1 MRVLSFRARLVSRCR
16 RLLTSSRSVAESNE
30 GNVRTLSRLIGEQAV
45 RHWKVYLASFILM
58 AVLAACVTATA
69 YFIGTVVN
77 ATALT
82 KDFHSVA
89 VTCVLIIAIFLI
101 KGFSQYAQAV
111 LLTGAHANTTASYQK
126 MLFDRMLHE
135 SVDYFSSSHSSDTVS
150 RFRLSTEAPAKVID
164 LTICAIGREGLSV
177 LGLVAVMIYQDPL
190 LSLGCCLS
198 APVFLAIARLS
209 RAKLGMVTLKSIRAQ
224 SLAAEFLQETVHGMR
239 MIKAFGLERS
249 IRARAH
255 DRIESVREA
264 DQTIGKLKWRLIPWF
279 EALSGCIVAL
289 IILYGSYR
297 IISMGA
303 TPGALISFLAAFMLA
318 YEPIKRLT
326 SFPADVSGALAGARM
341 LYETLDREPS
351 EPDDS
356 GKPELAV
363 NAGRIVIENVSF
375 AYRQGTAVLR
385 ELSLT
390 AAAGQLTALVGHSG
404 SGKSTIF
411 NLLLRLYEGYDGQIT
426 IDGQNIA
433 DVSRNSVRRNIAFL
447 GQDAFLFYGTIGE
460 NIAVGNLKAGRD
472 KVIAASQAA
481 NAHDF
486 IMGFPLGYDTP
497 VGENGLAL
505 SSGQRQRI
513 SIARAFLKNAPI
525 VLLDEPTTSLDTI
538 SEREV
543 QRAIAR
549 LCEDRTTLVIAHR
562 MHTIVDSSAIY
573 VVGSGKIVE
582 SGNHSTL
589 LRSGSTYQALQ
600 AELVD

>member
-1 MRVLSFRARLVSRCR
+1 MRVLSFRACLVSWCR
-16 RLLTSSRSVAESNE
+16 RLQAFSLCMAEDNE
-30 GNVRTLSRLIGEQAV
+30 GNARTLSRLIREQAE
-45 RHWKVYLASFILM
+45 RHWKKYLASFILM
-58 AVLAACVTATA
+58 AVLAACVAATA

-82 KDFHSVA
+82 RDFHSVI
-89 VTCVLIIAIFLI
+89 VTCALIIAIFLI
-101 KGFSQYAQAV
+101 KGFAQYAQAV
-111 LLTGAHANTTASYQK
+111 LLTGAHASTTASYQK
-126 MLFDRMLHE
+126 MLFDRLLHE
-135 SVDYFSSSHSSDTVS
+135 SIDYFSISHSSDTLN

-177 LGLVAVMIYQDPL
+177 VGLVAVMIYQDPL

-198 APVFLAIARLS
+198 APVFLAIARIS
-209 RAKLGMVTLKSIRAQ
+209 RVKLGEVMLKSIRAQ

-249 IRARAH
+249 IRTRAYE
-255 DRIESVREA
+255 RIESVCEA

-297 IISMGA
+297 IISMRA

-356 GKPELAV
+356 GKPELVV
-363 NAGRIVIENVSF
+363 NEGRIVVENVSF

-385 ELSLT
+385 GLSLT
-390 AAAGQLTALVGHSG
+390 AAPRQLTALVGHSG
-404 SGKSTIF
+404 GGKSTIF
-411 NLLLRLYEGYDGQIT
+411 NLLLRLCEGHDGEIA
-426 IDGQNIA
+426 IDDQNIA

-460 NIAVGNLKAGRD
+460 NIAVGQLKASRD
-472 KVIAASQAA
+472 KIIAAAQAA

-549 LCEDRTTLVIAHR
+549 LCKDRTTLVIAHR

-573 VVGSGKIVE
+573 VIGNGKVLE

>member
-1 MRVLSFRARLVSRCR
+1 MRVLSFRACLFSRCR
-16 RLLTSSRSVAESNE
+16 RLLALSRSMAENNE
-30 GNVRTLSRLIGEQAV
+30 GNVRTLSRLIGEQTL

-69 YFIGTVVN
+69 YCIGTVVN

-82 KDFHSVA
+82 KDFHSVV
-89 VTCVLIIAIFLI
+89 VTCSLIIAIFLI

-126 MLFDRMLHE
+126 MLFDRLLHE

-198 APVFLAIARLS
+198 APIFLAIARIS

-224 SLAAEFLQETVHGMR
+224 SLAAEFLQEAVHGMR

-255 DRIESVREA
+255 ERIESVYEA

-351 EPDDS
+351 EPEDS
-356 GKPELAV
+356 GKPELIV
-363 NAGRIVIENVSF
+363 NGGRIVIENVSF
-375 AYRQGTAVLR
+375 AYGQGAAVLR
-385 ELSLT
+385 DLSLT
-390 AAAGQLTALVGHSG
+390 AAARQLTALVGHSG

-447 GQDAFLFYGTIGE
+447 GQDAFLFYGTIEE
-460 NIAVGNLKAGRD
+460 NIAVGDLKAGRD

-513 SIARAFLKNAPI
+513 SIARAFLKDAPI

-582 SGNHSTL
+582 SGDHSTL
-589 LRSGSTYQALQ
+589 LRNGSTYQALQ

>member
-1 MRVLSFRARLVSRCR
+1 MA
-16 RLLTSSRSVAESNE
+16 E
-30 GNVRTLSRLIGEQAV
+30 GNQVNARTLSRLIGEQTA
-45 RHWKVYLASFILM
+45 RHWKVYLASFVLM

-69 YFIGTVVN
+69 YFIGKVVN

-82 KDFHSVA
+82 KDFHSVIVSCA
-89 VTCVLIIAIFLI
+89 LIIVIFLI

-126 MLFDRMLHE
+126 MLFDRLLHE
-135 SVDYFSSSHSSDTVS
+135 SIDYFSSSHSSDTIS
-150 RFRLSTEAPAKVID
+150 RFRVSTEAPAKVID
-164 LTICAIGREGLSV
+164 LTICAVGREGLSV
-177 LGLVAVMIYQDPL
+177 IGLVAVMIYQDPL

-198 APVFLAIARLS
+198 APVFLAIAKIS
-209 RAKLGMVTLKSIRAQ
+209 RGKLGMVTLKSIQAQ
-224 SLAAEFLQETVHGMR
+224 SLASGFLQETVHGMR
-239 MIKAFGLERS
+239 MIKAFGLESS
-249 IRARAH
+249 IRARAYG
-255 DRIESVREA
+255 RFETVCET
-264 DQTIGKLKWRLIPWF
+264 DQTIGKLKWRLIPWL
-279 EALSGCIVAL
+279 EALSGCLVAL

-297 IISMGA
+297 IISTGA

-326 SFPADVSGALAGARM
+326 NFPTDVSGALAGARM
-341 LYETLDREPS
+341 LYEMLDRLPS

-356 GKPELAV
+356 NRPDLIVHE
-363 NAGRIVIENVSF
+363 GRIVVEQVSF
-375 AYRQGTAVLR
+375 AYRRGETVLR
-385 ELSLT
+385 ELLLT

-411 NLLLRLYEGYDGQIT
+411 SLLLRLYEGYDGRIT
-426 IDGQNIA
+426 IDGQDIA
-433 DVSRNSVRRNIAFL
+433 EVSRNSVRRNIAYL
-447 GQDAFLFYGTIGE
+447 GQDAFLFYGSIAE
-460 NIAVGNLKAGRD
+460 NIAVGNPRADREE
-472 KVIAASQAA
+472 VIAAARAA

-486 IMGFPLGYDTP
+486 IKGFPRGYDTP

-505 SSGQRQRI
+505 SAGQRQRI

-525 VLLDEPTTSLDTI
+525 VLLDEPTTSLDAI

-549 LCEDRTTLVIAHR
+549 LCENRTTLVIAHR

-573 VVGSGKIVE
+573 VIGNGKVVE
-582 SGNHSTL
+582 SGDHSTL
-589 LRSGSTYQALQ
+589 LKSGSTYQSLQ

>member
-1 MRVLSFRARLVSRCR
+1 LRACLVYGSGHLRAVFRSL
-16 RLLTSSRSVAESNE
+16 AEASD
-30 GNVRTLSRLIGEQAV
+30 GNAQTLSRLIREQTE
-45 RHWKVYLASFILM
+45 RHWREYLASFILM

-69 YFIGTVVN
+69 YFIGSVVN

-82 KDFHSVA
+82 KDFRSVLA
-89 VTCVLIIAIFLI
+89 TCALIIAIFLI

-111 LLTGAHANTTASYQK
+111 LLTNAHASTTASYQK
-126 MLFDRMLHE
+126 MLFDRWLHE
-135 SVDYFSSSHSSDTVS
+135 SIEHFSASHSSDTLN
-150 RFRLSTEAPAKVID
+150 RFRLSTESASRAID

-177 LGLVAVMIYQDPL
+177 IGLVAVMIYQDPL
-190 LSLGCCLS
+190 LSLGCCLA
-198 APVFLAIARLS
+198 APIFLAVARIS
-209 RAKLGMVTLKSIRAQ
+209 RAKLGEVNLKSIRAR
-224 SLAAEFLQETVHGMR
+224 SLMAEFLQETMRGMR
-239 MIKAFGLERS
+239 LIKAFGLEKS
-249 IRARAH
+249 VSARAYK
-255 DRIESVREA
+255 RIESVCDA
-264 DQTIGKLKWRLIPWF
+264 DQTIGTLKWRLIPWF

-297 IISMGA
+297 IIFMQA

-326 SFPADVSGALAGARM
+326 GFPAEVSGALAGVRL

-351 EPDDS
+351 EADDG
-356 GKPELAV
+356 GKPELV
-363 NAGRIVIENVSF
+363 VKQGRIVVQGVSF
-375 AYRQGTAVLR
+375 AYQQGHAVLS
-385 ELSLT
+385 ELSL
-390 AAAGQLTALVGHSG
+390 AAAPGELTALVGHSG

-411 NLLLRLYEGYDGQIT
+411 NLLLRLYEGYGGQIT

-433 DVSRNSVRRNIAFL
+433 DVSRSSVRRNIAYL
-447 GQDAFLFYGTIGE
+447 GQDAFLFYGTIEE
-460 NIAVGNLKAGRD
+460 NIAVGQPGAARD
-472 KVIAASQAA
+472 RIIESARAA

-513 SIARAFLKNAPI
+513 AVARAFLKNAPI

-549 LCEDRTTLVIAHR
+549 LCKDRTTLVIAHR
-562 MHTIVDSSAIY
+562 MHTIVDSSTIY
-573 VVGSGKIVE
+573 VIGDGKVLE
-582 SGNHSTL
+582 SGDHATL
-589 LRSGSTYQALQ
+589 LRGGSTYQALQ